1 MYSQDG
7 EEQSGPSWWGGNPA
21 QVARSPAAAAAQLR
35 AATKALAAFNNS
47 RPRGKSPVQMA
58 AVMEEDDDEV
68 AAPAPGRPSS
78 AASSTG
84 SRLPHWQRPRP
95 VGMSHPRPTPAAGLA
110 LGDGS
115 KTGSYPC
122 PRCGKVC
129 SRPNTLAGHL
139 KFCLD
144 EDEQAAMQAE
154 AIARRE
160 EYKQQVQAAKPTE
173 YPCKKCGKVLTK
185 ANTLALHMKYCM
197 EPGEEEVMEADEDE
211 AEARARAVRDC
222 PRCNGAHRAHT
233 CGAPH
238 HPRMMLGQRV
248 KPDDDEEYDEEAED
262 MLFEGEG
269 KALNPNQA
277 GNPWG
282 LFGGNAYGS
291 FPCPRGC
298 GKVCSR
304 RSALGMHLKSN
315 CMNPLPKGQRREN
328 WGNQVDTLAD
338 YDDDEEED
346 GNQEA
351 EAIMMEGAEEEA
363 YDGQDEDI
371 DVLDVH
377 GEPVAKEAEGY
388 RLFRSRK
395 SKSGYMGVTQISSG
409 RFKAQGP
416 HRKEC
421 GPHHGGTYIGVYD
434 TPAEAAVAFAKHV
447 KEYGFDP
454 ESLYAGRPADLAL
467 WRAGL
472 KPSGRKDANE
482 TEQEDSHEEKERAFD
497 GGGGGLLGDESEE
510 EEEEEAAKAVK
521 GVLAGGYSEAVRL
534 QKFYDEMKK
543 AGKGGKGGGASSS
556 SGAAAAPPP
565 PAPKPSSTSAPQ
577 RPPSSS
583 SSQSASFVSEV
594 HHTTAQNK
602 KAKVTT
608 APAKPPA
615 PSAKPPMNYRT
626 AALAKPLVKPP
637 GPKKPTVGVVADDEA
652 ELFEAPPTESGG
664 GSSSGTQADRVMQ
677 VAREVRKPRQR
688 AKSQGVDEEAE
699 MLKAAMRASLVDE
712 RERRKRAR
720 EEEKPK

>member
-1 MYSQDG
+1 MKRRRGRGRYG
-7 EEQSGPSWWGGNPA
+7 T
-21 QVARSPAAAAAQLR
+21 ARD
-35 AATKALAAFNNS
+35 ATALIG
-47 RPRGKSPVQMA
+47 RIRG
-58 AVMEEDDDEV
+58 
-68 AAPAPGRPSS
+68 
-78 AASSTG
+78 
-84 SRLPHWQRPRP
+84 
-95 VGMSHPRPTPAAGLA
+95 
-110 LGDGS
+110 
-115 KTGSYPC
+115 
-122 PRCGKVC
+122 
-129 SRPNTLAGHL
+129 
-139 KFCLD
+139 
-144 EDEQAAMQAE
+144 
-154 AIARRE
+154 
-160 EYKQQVQAAKPTE
+160 
-173 YPCKKCGKVLTK
+173 
-185 ANTLALHMKYCM
+185 
-197 EPGEEEVMEADEDE
+197 
-211 AEARARAVRDC
+211 
-222 PRCNGAHRAHT
+222 
-233 CGAPH
+233 GAPH

-282 LFGGNAYGS
+282 LFGGNAYGN

-338 YDDDEEED
+338 YDDDEEEE

-510 EEEEEAAKAVK
+510 
-521 GVLAGGYSEAVRL
+521 GG
-534 QKFYDEMKK
+534 
-543 AGKGGKGGGASSS
+543 GGGGEGGEGRIGGRVFGGGAAPEVLRRDEEGGEGREGRRSEQQQWCCRCASSS
-556 SGAAAAPPP
+556 CAEAVFHLGAAETPI
-565 PAPKPSSTSAPQ
+565 
-577 RPPSSS
+577 
-583 SSQSASFVSEV
+583 
-594 HHTTAQNK
+594 
-602 KAKVTT
+602 
-608 APAKPPA
+608 
-615 PSAKPPMNYRT
+615 
-626 AALAKPLVKPP
+626 LVVVA
-637 GPKKPTVGVVADDEA
+637 VGVVCQRG
-652 ELFEAPPTESGG
+652 PSSYRTE
-664 GSSSGTQADRVMQ
+664 
-677 VAREVRKPRQR
+677 
-688 AKSQGVDEEAE
+688 
-699 MLKAAMRASLVDE
+699 
-712 RERRKRAR
+712 
-720 EEEKPK
+720 